1 MIRASVTPDPIRPER
16 VLEDLSTAEDGAV
29 LLFLGVVR
37 NHHQGKKVEGLVY
50 EAYREMAEETLA
62 LIAAEAGE
70 RFGTDRVTVL
80 HRIGAL
86 EVGEVSTAIGVATPH
101 REEGYGASRYIIE
114 EIKKRL
120 PVWKLERYVDGDS
133 GWVEGRIPPVK
144 NVGEDVTSPGG
155 LEGGP
160 LRESVLPGES
170 EEGASDEG
178 REGGRESGA

>member
-1 MIRASVTPDPIRPER
+1 VIRASVTLDPIRPER
-16 VLEDLSTAEDGAV
+16 ILEDLSTAEDGAV

-37 NHHQGKKVEGLVY
+37 NHHQGRKVEGLVY

-70 RFGTDRVTVL
+70 RFGTDRVAVL

-86 EVGEVSTAIGVATPH
+86 GVGEVSTAIGVATPH

-120 PVWKLERYVDGDS
+120 PVWKLERYADGDS
-133 GWVEGRIPPVK
+133 GWVEGRIPPVEDGGREAAGPDGL
-144 NVGEDVTSPGG
+144 GEGR
-155 LEGGP
+155 LQGP
-160 LRESVLPGES
+160 VLPGAS
-170 EEGASDEG
+170 EEGASDAG
-178 REGGRESGA
+178 RDRGQDSGA